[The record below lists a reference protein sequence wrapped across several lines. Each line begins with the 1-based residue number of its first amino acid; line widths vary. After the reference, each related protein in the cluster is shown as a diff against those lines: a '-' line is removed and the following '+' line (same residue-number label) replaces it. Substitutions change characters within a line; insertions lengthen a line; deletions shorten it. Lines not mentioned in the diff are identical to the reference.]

1 MQAMLLPLL
10 LAVAAADSS
19 WEVPVP
25 DAAGPWAG
33 LTEERIKK
41 MPLSEVL
48 SLLRNEHGLL
58 SEQKQLW
65 DQLNSGEVKLVQAR
79 QKLLDALD
87 EAPSAAE
94 PEREEPWTGVSA
106 ASIER
111 LRMTELL
118 RLLSRQELLGAGQER
133 VVEDLQAGDM
143 TLGGVRLLLKKR
155 YDAAHNKGVSKAN
168 PWGEITIG
176 WLQTKATAL
185 DVLRLLEEREGPP
198 PNAQPLRTSRYAAD
212 RSRSGRAD
220 GGGAGPGA
228 AGGAHGG
235 WHGSG
240 RGQEAAGGRAAGTP
254 HAQAQEGRHQEHGPR
269 PSAHLIAW
277 RALPQPVE
285 RPARIYAAG
294 LWSAG

>member
-1 MQAMLLPLL
+1 MPAMLLPLL
-10 LAVAAADSS
+10 LVAQLAAADSS

-25 DAAGPWAG
+25 GAAGPWAG

-65 DQLNSGEVKLVQAR
+65 DQLNSGGVKLVQAR

-118 RLLSRQELLGAGQER
+118 RLLSRQELLGSGQER

-155 YDAAHNKGVSKAN
+155 YDAAHNKDVSKAN

-176 WLQTKATAL
+176 WLQNKATSL

-198 PNAQPLRTSRYAAD
+198 ASRCAPTVTLLTDAD
-212 RSRSGRAD
+212 VLCL
-220 GGGAGPGA
+220 AGLMEEA
-228 AGGAHGG
+228 RDQERLAEHMEAGMALGEVKKQLVDAL
-235 WHGSG
+235 
-240 RGQEAAGGRAAGTP
+240 Q
-254 HAQAQEGRHQEHGPR
+254 
-269 PSAHLIAW
+269 AHLTRKHKKGVIKNMVRPLPLPAPPRRPVLF
-277 RALPQPVE
+277 RASDPH
-285 RPARIYAAG
+285 
-294 LWSAG
+294 